1 MRYTRALLLVLLLS
15 GCDADPIRPEGRQAP
30 TFVPLTSRSAVLN
43 NVEVGWNKRRADKI
57 DELLDANFI
66 FFFAAGDVGG
76 EIPPQWNRATDLASV
91 TALFNSNT
99 VPPTSGP
106 VCTSV
111 RVDLDLDDVTWVE
124 VPGPAAAA
132 GEVWY
137 TTTVFYTFTFEM
149 EPDNTFIAQNGA
161 KAEFTVRQVG
171 EEWRLVEWRDLG
183 SNIVA
188 TSSGTEA
195 LQSSTTWG
203 GVKALYR

>member
-15 GCDADPIRPEGRQAP
+15 GCDADPIRPEGPQAP

-57 DELLDANFI
+57 DDLLDANFI

-76 EIPPQWNRATDLASV
+76 SIPSSWDRAEELA
-91 TALFNSNT
+91 TTEALFTSNT
-99 VPPTSGP
+99 APSPTGP
-106 VCTSV
+106 VCRAV
-111 RVDLDLDDVTWVE
+111 RIDLLYDDTLVWDPV
-124 VPGPAAAA
+124 VPASAPS
-132 GEVWY
+132 ETWY
-137 TTTVFYTFTFEM
+137 TATMFYTFTFEM

-183 SNIVA
+183 STIVA
-188 TSSGTEA
+188 TSSGAEA
-195 LQSSTTWG
+195 DQSTTWG